1 MSEKKAV
8 TTRLYSFPGRTVPCY
23 FDAEL
28 QSLGSHADPLR
39 TILIVDEQVQR
50 YHGEKIRD
58 WRSIVVPGNEGSK
71 SLGMLERVL
80 DKLVEL
86 EADRKTML
94 IGIGGGVVTDLT
106 GFAASI
112 YMRGI
117 PYAFVPTTLLAQVDA
132 SIGGKNGINY
142 GSFKNML
149 GVIRQ
154 PEFLLF
160 DHSLLDTLPETEW
173 HNGFAEIIKYACICD
188 AELFAFLEEN
198 RDRSLAHDPEVIR
211 YLVGRSADIK
221 CRIVQEDEFESGPR
235 RLLNFGH
242 TVGHA
247 VEKLE
252 AIPHGQAVAKG
263 MAVAAAFSVRLAG
276 LPESE
281 RQRIVQ
287 LIGDYRLP
295 VTIAS
300 DAEAIARYFRMD
312 KKREGSD
319 IHFVL
324 LKKTGAAFI
333 RPLPLELLSGMLDEE
348 LQAKKIR

>member
-1 MSEKKAV
+1 MSEKAAV
-8 TTRLYSFPGRTVPCY
+8 KTSAYSFSGRTVPCY
-23 FDAEL
+23 FGAKLSALEAW
-28 QSLGSHADPLR
+28 ADPAR
-39 TILIVDEQVQR
+39 TILVVDDQVQR
-50 YHGEKIRD
+50 HHGAKIAG
-58 WRSIVVPGNEGSK
+58 WRTITVAGREDSK
-71 SLGMLERVL
+71 SLAGLQQVL
-80 DKLVEL
+80 DELVAM

-94 IGIGGGVVTDLT
+94 VGIGGGVVTDLT

-117 PYAFVPTTLLAQVDA
+117 PYAFVPSTLLAQVDA

-142 GSFKNML
+142 GRYKNLL

-160 DHSLLDTLPETEW
+160 DPELLETLAEAEW

-188 AELFAFLEEN
+188 PELFRFLEDN
-198 RDRSLAHDPEVIR
+198 REKALAHDRTVISF
-211 YLVGRSADIK
+211 LVERSADIK
-221 CRIVQEDEFESGPR
+221 CRIVQEDEFEGGLR

-263 MAVAAAFSVRLAG
+263 IVVAADFSVKLAG
-276 LPESE
+276 LPEGE
-281 RQRIVQ
+281 RDRIVR
-287 LIGDYRLP
+287 LIREYRLP
-295 VTIAS
+295 VTIES
-300 DAEAIARYFRMD
+300 DPEAIAAYFRMD
-312 KKREGSD
+312 KKREGAD

-324 LKKTGAAFI
+324 LEKTGAAFVK
-333 RPLPLELLSGMLDEE
+333 PLSLESLPVMLAAA
-348 LQAKKIR
+348 LAGNKVQ